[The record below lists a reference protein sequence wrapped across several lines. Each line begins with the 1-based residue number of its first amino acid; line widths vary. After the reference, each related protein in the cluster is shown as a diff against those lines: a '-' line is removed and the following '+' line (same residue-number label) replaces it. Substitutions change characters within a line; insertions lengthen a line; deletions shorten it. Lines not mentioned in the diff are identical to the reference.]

1 MSTVDPNSGEAPS
14 FVITGAPG
22 GGKTY
27 AGRATETEPTAH
39 LFEITDQGQLEALR
53 ASTDYEVPLRAAAI
67 VYTVVNPQGRLSL
80 AVAPPGYAV
89 WVRPADEFDEL
100 FREVFG
106 IEQLPVSIPWSAL
119 PLEIT
124 LESPDEALSGAGLG
138 ADIQVVEANENREIV
153 VPLDWAENPDFPS
166 AKYLDPSS
174 N

>member
-1 MSTVDPNSGEAPS
+1 MSTVNPNSGETPS
-14 FVITGAPG
+14 SVIAGAPG
-22 GGKTY
+22 QGKAY
-27 AGRATETEPTAH
+27 ADGTTGTEPTAH
-39 LFEITDQGQLEALR
+39 LFEITDPGQLEALR
-53 ASTDYEVPLRAAAI
+53 ACTDYEGPLRAAAI

-100 FREVFG
+100 FRDVFG

-119 PLEIT
+119 PLEIS
-124 LESPDEALSGAGLG
+124 LENPEEALSASGLG
-138 ADIQVVEANENREIV
+138 SDIQLIEPSDDREIV
-153 VPLDWAENPDFPS
+153 VPLDWVENPDFPS